1 MISGRLSRTRSLC
14 VAALAVVGCGG
25 QTGPTA
31 DTGIEES
38 ADAAAVVHDARPS
51 PPDLSADGASADAA
65 VLPDGAPP
73 EASADSAAPPSA
85 PGPAGAA
92 CPAGAT
98 FGNPLPADLAVT
110 MVRGGFG
117 VTEGPVWLAAQK
129 ALYFSEFEG
138 ANRIHK
144 YTPADDK
151 LVVFADKVGVNG
163 LTMDEKGMIL
173 AASQD
178 MQRVTRFD
186 PVTGARSQLA
196 GADRY
201 MGKPFNAVNDVI
213 ARADGNIYFSDPTF
227 MQNNRPGQG
236 VTAVY
241 RLWNGEVTRIA
252 TGKQPNA
259 LHISL
264 DGKWLYVTSS
274 GGEPVRR
281 FALNADGSTG
291 AEGTPIAV
299 PSESLALDC
308 AGNLYLSSDG
318 KVRVYTADGKPL
330 GTFANITAG
339 ITNLAFGDEDL
350 RTLYITARAA
360 LYKVRLEVPGLW
372 QPRCSTGGRCPGATT
387 RRSSCS
393 GKVTG
398 CRKQS

>member
-1 MISGRLSRTRSLC
+1 MISGLLSRTRFM
-14 VAALAVVGCGG
+14 LAVVAAGCGAG
-25 QTGPTA
+25 STPSSDAAVEEIVDAVGSRDTGPDVA
-31 DTGIEES
+31 PDLPF
-38 ADAAAVVHDARPS
+38 DATVDNGS
-51 PPDLSADGASADAA
+51 PPDVGPRDLG
-65 VLPDGAPP
+65 PDR
-73 EASADSAAPPSA
+73 SA
-85 PGPAGAA
+85 PASLGPAGAA
-92 CPAGAT
+92 CPAGAAY
-98 FGNPLPADLAVT
+98 GNPLPADLTVT

-129 ALYFSEFEG
+129 ALYFAEFEG
-138 ANRIHK
+138 HNRIHK
-144 YTPADDK
+144 YTPADGTF
-151 LVVFADKVGVNG
+151 VVFADNVGVNG
-163 LTMDEKGMIL
+163 LTMDDHGMIL

-186 PVTGARSQLA
+186 PVTGARTQLS

-241 RLWNGEVTRIA
+241 RLRNGEVTRVA

-264 DGKWLYVTSS
+264 DGQWLYITSS

-281 FALNADGSTG
+281 FPLDPDGSTG
-291 AEGTPIAV
+291 AEGPPIAV

-318 KVRVYTADGKPL
+318 KIRVYTAEGKPI

-339 ITNLAFGDEDL
+339 ITNLAFGDEDM

-360 LYKVRLEVPGLW
+360 LYRIRLEVPGL
-372 QPRCSTGGRCPGATT
+372 GN
-387 RRSSCS
+387 
-393 GKVTG
+393 
-398 CRKQS
+398 

>member
-1 MISGRLSRTRSLC
+1 MISGRLSRTRSLP
-14 VAALAVVGCGG
+14 VLALLLGCGAQG
-25 QTGPTA
+25 STSGLDAP
-31 DTGIEES
+31 IEEAADAATS
-38 ADAAAVVHDARPS
+38 PDAGKPTPDLTPLPADAAAPDAIA
-51 PPDLSADGASADAA
+51 ADAPADAA
-65 VLPDGAPP
+65 PAMVL
-73 EASADSAAPPSA
+73 
-85 PGPAGAA
+85 GPAGAA

-98 FGNPLPADLAVT
+98 YGNPLPADLTVT
-110 MVRGGFG
+110 MVKGGFG

-144 YTPADDK
+144 YTPATDQF
-151 LVVFADKVGVNG
+151 VVFADNVGVNG
-163 LTMDEKGMIL
+163 LTMDDKGSIL

-186 PVTGARSQLA
+186 PVTGARTQLP

-201 MGKPFNAVNDVI
+201 LGKPFNAVNDVI

-241 RLWNGEVTRIA
+241 RLWNGEVTRVA

-264 DGKWLYVTSS
+264 DGHWLYVTSS
-274 GGEPVRR
+274 GGDPVRR
-281 FALNADGSTG
+281 FPLNADGSTG
-291 AEGTPIAV
+291 AEGAPIGV

-318 KVRVYTADGKPL
+318 KIRVYTADGKPL

-339 ITNLAFGDEDL
+339 ITNLAFGDDDL

-360 LYKVRLEVPGLW
+360 LYKVRLNVPGL
-372 QPRCSTGGRCPGATT
+372 GN
-387 RRSSCS
+387 
-393 GKVTG
+393 
-398 CRKQS
+398 

>member
-1 MISGRLSRTRSLC
+1 VRPTLYRLL
-14 VAALAVVGCGG
+14 VLAAAGCGSG
-25 QTGPTA
+25 GTA
-31 DTGIEES
+31 GLPPVNDDDARDWPS
-38 ADAAAVVHDARPS
+38 PDAAADSRRTES
-51 PPDLSADGASADAA
+51 
-65 VLPDGAPP
+65 
-73 EASADSAAPPSA
+73 DSAADLEPGRDADRPDGPPGADLAVSPDLAAPSA
-85 PGPAGAA
+85 LGPAGAA
-92 CPAGAT
+92 CPAGMTYGA
-98 FGNPLPADLAVT
+98 PLPADLTVT

-117 VTEGPVWLAAQK
+117 VLEGPVWMAAQK
-129 ALYFSEFEG
+129 ALYFSEFEA

-144 YTPADDK
+144 YTPADGK
-151 LVVFADKVGVNG
+151 FVVFADNVGVNG
-163 LTMDEKGMIL
+163 LTMDDQGMIL

-186 PVTGARSQLA
+186 PVTAVRTQLP

-201 MGKPFNAVNDVI
+201 MGKPFNAVNDVM

-241 RLWNGEVTRIA
+241 RLWNGVVTRIA

-281 FALNADGSTG
+281 FPLEADGSTG
-291 AEGTPIAV
+291 PEGPSIAG

-318 KVRVYTADGKPL
+318 KIRVYTAEGMSI
-330 GTFANITAG
+330 GTFANIPAG
-339 ITNLAFGDEDL
+339 ITNLTFGDEDG
-350 RTLYITARAA
+350 RTLYIAARGA
-360 LYKVRLEVPGLW
+360 LYKIRLNIPGL
-372 QPRCSTGGRCPGATT
+372 PN
-387 RRSSCS
+387 
-393 GKVTG
+393 
-398 CRKQS
+398 